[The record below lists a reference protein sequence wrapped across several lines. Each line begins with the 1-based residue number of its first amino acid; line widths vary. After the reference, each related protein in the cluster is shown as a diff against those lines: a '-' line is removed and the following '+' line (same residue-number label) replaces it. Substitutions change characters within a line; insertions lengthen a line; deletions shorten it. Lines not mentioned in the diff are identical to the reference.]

1 MSHLSGTAWY
11 TGKRTRQTPPTVT
24 IVNGPDEGTL
34 RFTGVLYPVFHL
46 NGRSYGSIGN
56 GSYYLLGDAVCDTPA
71 DCAFTLEVK
80 T

>member
-1 MSHLSGTAWY
+1 MSHLSGDDWY
-11 TGKRTRQTPPTVT
+11 RGKRTRQHPPTVT
-24 IVNGPDEGTL
+24 IINGPDEGTV

-46 NGRSYGSIGN
+46 NGRSYGSI
-56 GSYYLLGDAVCDTPA
+56 D